1 MNKVYVCACTAL
13 VLSRCRGLPF
23 YKSHGKSVPV
33 AVTPRV
39 MWKGTPGGEEEEEEE
54 RGEGE
59 DQKRKEANTR
69 EKFHR
74 IVIEAPREPFWAGRV
89 YRSGD
94 NRTQFLASLLW
105 SGFTPSSSSFL
116 PPSSPPLPPSLPL
129 PGRGRKPHP
138 AAAPR

>member
-33 AVTPRV
+33 AVTPSV
-39 MWKGTPGGEEEEEEE
+39 MRKGTPGGEEEEEEE
-54 RGEGE
+54 GEEE
-59 DQKRKEANTR
+59 DQKGKRRTR
-69 EKFHR
+69 EKSF
-74 IVIEAPREPFWAGRV
+74 IESLSREPFWAGRV
-89 YRSGD
+89 YRSRD

-105 SGFTPSSSSFL
+105 SGFTPSSSPFL
-116 PPSSPPLPPSLPL
+116 PPSSPLPPSFPL
-129 PGRGRKPHP
+129 PGRVGRSRKPHP